1 MHIYTK
7 GVFMPSLYTTKT
19 SIAKIINLVIEQAWS
34 DADPEIQNTGIKMLH
49 LLVDQLGVDINTI
62 INQREKLKEKA
73 VEKTLFDPDI
83 IQN

>member
-1 MHIYTK
+1 
-7 GVFMPSLYTTKT
+7 MPSLYTTKT